1 MRGRYFG
8 VFSGLTEVLNT
19 VWSHHHQHHHHH
31 LSITNQEE
39 MRLSPLLNQH
49 ASGVVLGITQIINGL
64 DNPVTTLSNYHHCH
78 PQLVVK
84 EVAFKFA
91 TSHFDRGVNVSIK
104 QQFSSQAFTL
114 RYVRKVFGF

>member
-1 MRGRYFG
+1 
-8 VFSGLTEVLNT
+8 
-19 VWSHHHQHHHHH
+19 
-31 LSITNQEE
+31 

-64 DNPVTTLSNYHHCH
+64 DNPVTALSDHHHCY